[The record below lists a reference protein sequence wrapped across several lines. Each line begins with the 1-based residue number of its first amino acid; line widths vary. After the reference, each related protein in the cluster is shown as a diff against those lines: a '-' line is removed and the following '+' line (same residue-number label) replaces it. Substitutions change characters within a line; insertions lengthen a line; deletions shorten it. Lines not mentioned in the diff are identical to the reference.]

1 MGLCGGGRLARPIRP
16 RICTHERGLTDPRKS
31 AQSAAC
37 FSLLEVGGVEMQ
49 FQVKGQEYFLEY
61 IDEEHRWFVFTQ
73 SGDGLQR
80 IPVYVDSKKQDRA
93 ARKYKGTPKLS

>member
-1 MGLCGGGRLARPIRP
+1 ME
-16 RICTHERGLTDPRKS
+16 T
-31 AQSAAC
+31 
-37 FSLLEVGGVEMQ
+37 Q

-61 IDEEHRWFVFTQ
+61 IDEEHSWFVFTQ

>member
-1 MGLCGGGRLARPIRP
+1 
-16 RICTHERGLTDPRKS
+16 
-31 AQSAAC
+31 
-37 FSLLEVGGVEMQ
+37 MQ
-49 FQVKGQEYFLEY
+49 FQVKGQEYFVEY
-61 IDEEHRWFVFTQ
+61 IDEEHSWFVFTQ